1 MRRPAVPDCILMAP
15 ELAGSR
21 EEKGKEPD
29 CSSWLPAIDLLPG
42 LADECVRKRYW

>member
-1 MRRPAVPDCILMAP
+1 MLDCILMGR
-15 ELAGSR
+15 ELGGSG

-42 LADECVRKRYW
+42 LLMNV